1 MLNLTVKQIAE
12 RFKVTALEAQG
23 LLNFLRAANIAEV
36 SGKAPKPEGQRGKA
50 PYIWLVPDK
59 MLIDFASGGMECPEE
74 LKEAA

>member
-1 MLNLTVKQIAE
+1 MLELTVKQIAA
-12 RFKVTALEAQG
+12 RFKIDPLAAQK
-23 LLNFLRAANIAEV
+23 LLDFLRAVGVAEV

-59 MLIDFASGGMECPEE
+59 MLIDFTSGGMECPEE